1 MRIKKTVSE
10 DTAFLLRS
18 VYRIICFR
26 VLFFKVQESIKFSMA
41 ESYMLSSI
49 QPLNMLNLL
58 IIN

>member
-1 MRIKKTVSE
+1 MKIAHINF
-10 DTAFLLRS
+10 DIG
-18 VYRIICFR
+18 Y
-26 VLFFKVQESIKFSMA
+26 FFKVQESIKFSMA

>member
-1 MRIKKTVSE
+1 MAKCFFYWGQKMGHIKKRRRNPS
-10 DTAFLLRS
+10 FF
-18 VYRIICFR
+18 YM
-26 VLFFKVQESIKFSMA
+26 FFKVQESIKFSMA